1 MPEASPAPILNIQ
14 KLEVFYGS
22 VHVLWGISLS
32 VIKGQVVCIIG
43 PNGAGKTTALN
54 TIIGVLKPRSGQII
68 FEGRDIAS
76 LPPHQRVAR
85 HIALIPEGRQLWPGM
100 TVEDNLMMG
109 AFPPA
114 FRSRVANSLER
125 VYSMFP
131 RLKERRHQLAG
142 TLSGGEQQMCAIG
155 RGLMAEPHLLLLDE
169 PSLGLDPILVD
180 QIFNFVAEIVK
191 DGVTILL
198 VAQNID
204 YALQVSDYEY
214 VMETGHI
221 ALQGPRHLLLSDK
234 HVQQA
239 YLGGPVE
246 EFGIVS
252 PTRQFAYR

>member
-1 MPEASPAPILNIQ
+1 M
-14 KLEVFYGS
+14 FYGA

-32 VIKGQVVCIIG
+32 VIKGQVACIIG

-76 LPPHQRVAR
+76 LPPHKRVAR
-85 HIALIPEGRQLWPGM
+85 NIALIPEGRQLWPGM
-100 TVEDNLMMG
+100 AVEDNLMMG
-109 AFPPA
+109 AFPPT
-114 FRSRVANSLER
+114 FRSRVANNLER
-125 VYSMFP
+125 VYGMFP

-169 PSLGLDPILVD
+169 PTLGLAPILVD
-180 QIFNFVAEIVK
+180 EIFKFVAEIVK

-198 VAQNID
+198 VAQNIE
-204 YALQVSDYEY
+204 YALQVSDYGY
-214 VMETGHI
+214 VMETGRI
-221 ALQGPRHLLLSDK
+221 VLQGPRHMLLNDK

-246 EFGIVS
+246 EISVDPS
-252 PTRQFAYR
+252 PQPAGR